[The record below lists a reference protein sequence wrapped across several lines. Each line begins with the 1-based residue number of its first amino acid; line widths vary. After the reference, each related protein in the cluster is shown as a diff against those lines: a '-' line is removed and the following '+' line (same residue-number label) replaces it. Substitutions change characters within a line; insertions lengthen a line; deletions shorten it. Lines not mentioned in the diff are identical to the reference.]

1 MKTPR
6 TFPVVAL
13 IAVFAGLPVAPAFS
27 EEVDLTV
34 LYKDLAEA
42 NNYPVVQG
50 LLGASAEVTCNIMDQ
65 VTAAFPEAAGAPI
78 KVTFNW
84 ERADENSWPQK
95 GFEVTGIPD
104 GLTDLSKRAQLIFND
119 PKDFVIEDPVY
130 WTIAQTQASA
140 TNSGESI
147 TVTGTGDQI
156 SSLTVDIDAG
166 TNGVKKMV
174 MEVGGTQYSFEMT
187 REQMGDKYVVK
198 SMVVTNPQATRNIK
212 YEYAEIDGFILPT
225 KMSVEY
231 TGTEEPVFEYE
242 FKNWQVRT
250 AATEEVEGLG

>member
-1 MKTPR
+1 MKTR
-6 TFPVVAL
+6 TTFPVVAL
-13 IAVFAGLPVAPAFS
+13 IAVSAGLLAAPAFS
-27 EEVDLTV
+27 EEVDLSV

-50 LLGASAEVTCNIMDQ
+50 LVGATAEVTCNIMDQ

-104 GLTDLSKRAQLIFND
+104 GLTDLSNRAQRIFTD
-119 PKDFVIEDPVY
+119 PQNYVIEDPVY

-140 TNSGESI
+140 TNSGDAI

-156 SSLTVDIDAG
+156 SSLTVDIDAA
-166 TNGVKKMV
+166 TNSVRKMV

-187 REQMGDKYVVK
+187 REQMGDKWVVK
-198 SMVVTNPQATRNIK
+198 SLVVVDPQATRSIK
-212 YEYAEIDGFILPT
+212 YEYAEVDGFLLPT

-250 AATEEVEGLG
+250 ADAEEVEGLG